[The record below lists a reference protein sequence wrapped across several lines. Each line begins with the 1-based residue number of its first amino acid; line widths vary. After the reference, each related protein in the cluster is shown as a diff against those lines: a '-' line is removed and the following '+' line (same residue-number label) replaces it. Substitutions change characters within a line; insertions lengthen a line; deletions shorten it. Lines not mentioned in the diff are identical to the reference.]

1 MPLDN
6 PTAGQY
12 TPTTND
18 VLLRHLIMQYYTD
31 TIEYG
36 VTLRV
41 WMNSSKA
48 TRHGIIDRKGI
59 PYRIGFLRLF
69 SMTRYI
75 KSVSDAPIAKEIEGW
90 MNMEYKA
97 DWNEKQKEHYFKIG
111 LRLSDR
117 WTKLLI
123 EQSII
128 NFS

>member
-41 WMNSSKA
+41 WMNSPKV
-48 TRHGIIDRKGI
+48 TRHGIIDRKGV

-75 KSVSDAPIAKEIEGW
+75 KSVSKAKLADEIEKW
-90 MNMEYKA
+90 MNTEYSSSMT
-97 DWNEKQKEHYFKIG
+97 EEQKIRYFKWG
-111 LRLSDR
+111 LQLSDR